1 MIQKAMVF
9 QWRLELEPPFIEGG
23 MFVETHL
30 LALFANDVYGYFH
43 FFSEKDKHKTTVR

>member
-1 MIQKAMVF
+1 MIQKTMVF

-30 LALFANDVYGYFH
+30 LALFANDVYGYFQNIL
-43 FFSEKDKHKTTVR
+43 FPKKTNTKQL